1 MLSISIRQIEKNSQ
15 AVSDGQVTHHHLVD
29 GVDDVV
35 HLLPRDVS
43 VVVDV
48 VKSESP

>member
-1 MLSISIRQIEKNSQ
+1 MMLPDVTGARK
-15 AVSDGQVTHHHLVD
+15 GTHHHLVD

-35 HLLPRDVS
+35 HLLSRDVP